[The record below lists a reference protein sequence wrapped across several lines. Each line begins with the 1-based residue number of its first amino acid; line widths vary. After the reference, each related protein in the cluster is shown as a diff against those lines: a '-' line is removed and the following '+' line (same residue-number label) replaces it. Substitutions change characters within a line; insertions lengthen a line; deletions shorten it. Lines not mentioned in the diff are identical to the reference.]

1 MVSLTRWEPF
11 REMAALNN
19 VVDQL
24 LGDWG
29 QVPVMRRWPVA
40 GLASNGAGRLLAV
53 DLYVTDKDV
62 VVKAAVPG
70 ASPEDVEVKV
80 TGDVLSI
87 RGETKEEK
95 DVQTENYYLR
105 ERRHGTFSRS
115 IALPVPV
122 QADKAEAVFEH
133 GILTLTLPKVEEV
146 RPKTIKVQTKK

>member
-1 MVSLTRWEPF
+1 MVD
-11 REMAALNN
+11 LNN

-24 LGDWG
+24 LSDRWG
-29 QVPVMRRWPVA
+29 QVPVMRRWPFT
-40 GLASNGAGRLLAV
+40 GLTPYSGAGRLLAI

-70 ASPEDVEVKV
+70 ASPEDVEVQV

-95 DVQTENYYLR
+95 DVKTENYYLQ

-133 GILTLTLPKVEEV
+133 GVLTLTLPKIEEV
-146 RPKTIKVQTKK
+146 RPKTIKVQMKK